1 MKKFLKELL
10 PYLIIII
17 VVVFIRT
24 FIVTPVR
31 VQGSSMFPTLHDGE
45 ILILK
50 KYDQSYSRFDIV
62 VLKHNK
68 DKLIKRIIGLP
79 GEHVAYKNNTLYING
94 EKIEEEFLPED
105 LEFDD
110 FDTILLGNK
119 IVPENTYLVLG
130 DNRNNSTDSR
140 VIGFIEKDVIL
151 GTTNFR
157 IFPFTKFG
165 GISWFYYGIQNVLL
179 VEE

>member
-17 VVVFIRT
+17 VVVLIRS

-79 GEHVAYKNNTLYING
+79 GEHVAYKNNILYING

-119 IVPENTYLVLG
+119 TVPENTYLVLG

-140 VIGFIEKDVIL
+140 VIGFIEKDAIL

-165 GISWFYYGIQNVLL
+165 GIS
-179 VEE
+179 